1 MKKKGINTKVVL
13 PIAVTMSLVF
23 IVAFLRL
30 NAITKEINRAH
41 LKDILRHEK
50 EEMHLVFNNVSTLEE
65 LLDALKPYFEMGEY
79 SYLLKHDHNII
90 TIGKDFPSSFNI
102 TEDGYILVNG
112 KLRGVY
118 MKNSDLGVELFMIRS
133 FRNIGVLQKKTNET
147 IFIFSIALL
156 LMIISAMIMLRRNL
170 IIPLKTI
177 INRINRGECAPPID
191 IKEMDELVDVI
202 NKALATAE
210 MKAFQTDALHKI
222 AVSLNKDWT
231 IDEIVDTI
239 LERARLLLE
248 AEYSAFALYDEE
260 GNFKKLRV
268 SGLDEKKILEKIK
281 RLPTGKGILKLMQ
294 LSLSPVRIDSLN
306 EHPAFSGEFPEGHPI
321 IKSFL
326 GYPVFSRDGKPL
338 GALYFA
344 NKKEGTFT
352 EEDEELLMA
361 IASDVAVAIQRVNET
376 EELKRFKKII
386 DSAFDIITIT
396 DKKGVI
402 IYVNKAFETLTGYTA
417 KEVVGNSLDILRSDL
432 QEEDAYEQLWNT
444 ILKGTPWKGEFI
456 NRKKNG
462 DTFITSAVVFPIL
475 SENNEITHFVSIQR
489 DITEEK
495 KLYEQLLIAQKMES
509 IGTLAG
515 GIAHDFNNILS
526 IILGYAEILKDMV
539 NFDSPLYRPV
549 DIIQKSAE
557 RGASLASKI
566 LTVAKKGKTERRVV
580 NLNRIVE
587 DTLDILYRS
596 IPKEIEIKIKLQ
608 KELPPI
614 KADPTQIQQVIM
626 NLAINAKD
634 AMPEG
639 GILSIETSKARK
651 EFGVS
656 KGITS
661 DNEFVRLTVSDT
673 GRGIEKE
680 MQTKIF
686 DPFFTTKEK
695 GAGTGLGLYIVHTIV
710 TNHRGYINL
719 YSEPGRGTRFNI
731 YLPVYKGRIEEEQ
744 EIKIEDLKGSGTVLV
759 IDDEEDILRL
769 TKDLLAPVGYN
780 VLTAKDGR
788 EGINIFKERK
798 DEIRVILLDM
808 IMPGMSG
815 REVFQKLKEIDQK
828 VKVILCSGYSEEG
841 FNEIKQLLKTG
852 IIDFVQKPFSRTTLA
867 LALKKAITSPKH

>member
-1 MKKKGINTKVVL
+1 MKRKSINTKIVL
-13 PIAVTMSLVF
+13 PIVGSMILVF
-23 IVAFLRL
+23 IIALLRL
-30 NAITKEINRAH
+30 NTITKEINKAY
-41 LKDILRHEK
+41 LQDILQHKK
-50 EEMHLVFNNVSTLEE
+50 EEMELVFKGTNTLQEF
-65 LLDALKPYFEMGEY
+65 LDALKPFLQMEDYT
-79 SYLLKHDHNII
+79 YLLKHGHSII
-90 TIGKDFPSSFNI
+90 LRDKDFPPSYTI
-102 TEDGYILVNG
+102 TKNGYVLVED
-112 KLRGVY
+112 KLTGIHI
-118 MKNSDLGVELFMIRS
+118 NNPNLGLELIMLRKFK
-133 FRNIGVLQKKTNET
+133 NIGELKRKTNET
-147 IFIFSIALL
+147 IYILSIALL
-156 LMIISAMIMLRRNL
+156 LMIISTMGVLRRNL
-170 IIPLKTI
+170 ITPLKTI
-177 INRINRGECAPPID
+177 INKINRGECAPPVD
-191 IKEMDELVDVI
+191 IKEMDELVEVI
-202 NKALATAE
+202 NNALATAE
-210 MKAFQTDALHKI
+210 MKTFQADALHRI

-231 IDEIVDTI
+231 IDEIMDTI
-239 LERARLLLE
+239 LEKSRLLLG

-268 SGLDEKKILEKIK
+268 SGLNEREALEKIR
-281 RLPTGKGILKLMQ
+281 RLPAGKGILKLMQ
-294 LSLSPVRIDSLN
+294 LSLSPVRIDNLQ
-306 EHPAFSGEFPEGHPI
+306 EHPAFSGAFPEGHPI
-321 IKSFL
+321 VKSFL

-344 NKKEGTFT
+344 NKKEGAFT

-361 IASDVAVAIQRVNET
+361 IASDVAVAIQRVNEA

-386 DSAFDIITIT
+386 DSAFDIIIIT
-396 DKKGVI
+396 DKKGTVT
-402 IYVNKAFETLTGYTA
+402 YVNKAFETLTGYTA
-417 KEVVGNSLDILRSDL
+417 SEVIGKDLSLLKSDL
-432 QEEDAYEQLWNT
+432 QEDDVYEELWNT
-444 ILKGTPWKGEFI
+444 ILSGNPWKGELI
-456 NRKKNG
+456 NKKKNG
-462 DTFITSAVVFPIL
+462 DLFITSAVVFPIF
-475 SENNEITHFVSIQR
+475 SEDNEITNFVSIQR
-489 DITEEK
+489 DITEEE

-515 GIAHDFNNILS
+515 GFAHDFNNILS

-539 NFDSPLYRPV
+539 DLDSPLYKPV

-566 LTVAKKGKTERRVV
+566 LTIAKKGKTERKVV

-608 KELPPI
+608 KDLPPI

-639 GILSIETSKARK
+639 GVLSIETSRAWK

-656 KGITS
+656 KGITPE
-661 DNEFVRLTVSDT
+661 NEFVRLTVSDT

-686 DPFFTTKEK
+686 DPFFTTKER

-710 TNHRGYINL
+710 TNHGGYINL

-731 YLPVYKGRIEEEQ
+731 YFPVYKGRIEEEK
-744 EIKIEDLKGSGTVLV
+744 EIKIDDLKGSGTVLV

-788 EGINIFKERK
+788 EGIKIFEQKR
-798 DEIRVILLDM
+798 DEISVVVLDM

-815 REVFQKLKEIDQK
+815 KEVFQRLKEIDPK

-841 FNEIKQLLKTG
+841 FDEIKELLKTG
-852 IIDFVQKPFSRTTLA
+852 IVDFVQKPFSRTTLA
-867 LALKKAITSPKH
+867 LALKRAITSP